1 MENNLTPL
9 LTITARVC
17 QSCGLPMP
25 DGELFGTH
33 GDGHPCTEYCRNCF
47 QNGLFTAASLEEV
60 RKSIAVSGRND
71 VPNLSTLKRWMP
83 AGQQASW
90 ILTQCGYVTL
100 STVDGNGY
108 LRPVAIDVLRHN
120 GIAALWMTTSL
131 SSEKVKHL
139 RSNPKAG
146 ISFVHE
152 ADSVTLTGTAEV
164 ITDKKTRY
172 AFWRDYM
179 GHYFPQGPDDPEYC
193 ILCFHSR
200 KATLWIDRKFSKFS
214 FGHE

>member
-9 LTITARVC
+9 PTITARVC

-71 VPNLSTLKRWMP
+71 VPDLSTLKRWMP

-108 LRPVAIDVLRHN
+108 PRPVAIDVLRHD

-139 RSNPKAG
+139 RSNP
-146 ISFVHE
+146 H
-152 ADSVTLTGTAEV
+152 
-164 ITDKKTRY
+164 

-179 GHYFPQGPDDPEYC
+179 SHYFPQGPDDPEYC

-200 KATLWIDRKFSKFS
+200 KATLWIDRKFSKYS
-214 FGHE
+214 FGRE

>member
-71 VPNLSTLKRWMP
+71 VPDLSTLKRWMP

-90 ILTQCGYVTL
+90 ILTQCGALEKQPKSRNLLCPRSRQRDLDRNCRSHYRQEYQVRLLERLHEPLLPARPGRSGILHPLL
-100 STVDGNGY
+100 SFPGSDIVD
-108 LRPVAIDVLRHN
+108 RP
-120 GIAALWMTTSL
+120 
-131 SSEKVKHL
+131 
-139 RSNPKAG
+139 
-146 ISFVHE
+146 
-152 ADSVTLTGTAEV
+152 
-164 ITDKKTRY
+164 
-172 AFWRDYM
+172 
-179 GHYFPQGPDDPEYC
+179 
-193 ILCFHSR
+193 
-200 KATLWIDRKFSKFS
+200 KFQ
-214 FGHE
+214 

>member
-71 VPNLSTLKRWMP
+71 VPDLSTLKRWMP

-108 LRPVAIDVLRHN
+108 PRPVAIDVLRHD

-139 RSNPKAG
+139 SPLSTKP
-146 ISFVHE
+146 
-152 ADSVTLTGTAEV
+152 TA
-164 ITDKKTRY
+164 
-172 AFWRDYM
+172 
-179 GHYFPQGPDDPEYC
+179 
-193 ILCFHSR
+193 
-200 KATLWIDRKFSKFS
+200 
-214 FGHE
+214 

>member
-71 VPNLSTLKRWMP
+71 VPDLSTLKRWMP

-108 LRPVAIDVLRHN
+108 PRPVAIDVLRHD

-146 ISFVHE
+146 ISFV
-152 ADSVTLTGTAEV
+152 
-164 ITDKKTRY
+164 
-172 AFWRDYM
+172 DYM

-200 KATLWIDRKFSKFS
+200 KATLWIDRKFSKYS